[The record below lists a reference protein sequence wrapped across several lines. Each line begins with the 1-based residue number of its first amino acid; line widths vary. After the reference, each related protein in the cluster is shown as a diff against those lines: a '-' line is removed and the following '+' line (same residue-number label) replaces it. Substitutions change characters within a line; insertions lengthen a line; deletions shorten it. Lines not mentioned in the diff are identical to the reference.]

1 MVSTAAR
8 ISSALIEL
16 TPNVPRPPASLTAA
30 TRSAPVAP
38 DMPPSTIG
46 WRMPSSSVSRV
57 LIIAAPKGQNGSRD
71 SAPARAGPRLY
82 DFDSRRGLGEA
93 VLTHTITLIPGDGT
107 GPEIVEA
114 TRRAIEATGVKIEW
128 DVHDVGMPAMAK
140 SGTPVPKEALESV
153 RLNRVALNGP
163 LTTELGTG
171 FRSVNVAL
179 RKEFDLYANLRPA
192 KTYPGV
198 PAPRGDVDLVVVR
211 ENIEDLYAGIEF
223 DVDSPEEREVQT
235 VIERVGKAKI
245 REHSALAI
253 KAISVE
259 GSRRIVKFAFDY
271 ARANKRKKVTA
282 IHKANIMKFADGL
295 FLRVAGEVAKDYP
308 EIQFEDR
315 IVDNMC
321 MQLVVKPDLYDVLV
335 APNLYG
341 DIVSDLV
348 AGLVGGLG
356 VAPGANIGENGVAM
370 FEAIHGSAP
379 KYAGQNKVN
388 PMALMLA
395 GVLMLRHIGE
405 REAGDRLERAI
416 ASVVAEGKDVTYDL
430 KANRDDP
437 TAVGT
442 KEFADAVI
450 KRMRN

>member
-1 MVSTAAR
+1 LGR
-8 ISSALIEL
+8 
-16 TPNVPRPPASLTAA
+16 AS
-30 TRSAPVAP
+30 
-38 DMPPSTIG
+38 
-46 WRMPSSSVSRV
+46 
-57 LIIAAPKGQNGSRD
+57 
-71 SAPARAGPRLY
+71 
-82 DFDSRRGLGEA
+82 
-93 VLTHTITLIPGDGT
+93 LTHTITLIPGDGT

-114 TRRAIEATGVKIEW
+114 TRRAIEATGVKVQW
-128 DVHDVGMPAMAK
+128 DVHDIGMPAMAK
-140 SGTPVPKEALESV
+140 HGTPFPQDAIESV
-153 RLNRVALNGP
+153 RRNRVALKGP

-223 DVDSPEEREVQT
+223 DVDSPEEREVQA
-235 VIERVGKAKI
+235 VIERLSKTKI

-253 KAISVE
+253 KAISDY

-271 ARANKRKKVTA
+271 ARDNGRRKVTA
-282 IHKANIMKFADGL
+282 VHKANIMKFADGL
-295 FLRVAGEVAKDYP
+295 FLRVAREVANDYP
-308 EIQFEDR
+308 GIEFEDR

-335 APNLYG
+335 LPNLYG

-356 VAPGANIGENGVAM
+356 VAPGANIGEGGIAM

-379 KYAGQNKVN
+379 KYAGLNKVN

-395 GVLMLRHIGE
+395 GALMLRHIGE
-405 REAGDRLERAI
+405 RESGDRLERAI
-416 ASVVAEGKDVTYDL
+416 ASVVAEGKEVTYDL
-430 KANRDDP
+430 KADRDDP

-442 KEFADAVI
+442 REFADAVI
-450 KRMRN
+450 RRMRN